1 MLKRFYPQ
9 LAGIPIKD
17 YWHHETHAGAGVLC
31 SKFDECA
38 VMVIDAI
45 GEFDTATIWHWRE
58 GKLKKEHSIK
68 FPSSL
73 GLFYSAV
80 THHVGLKPMEDEYI
94 LMGMAAYGKEENW
107 KPLSKEMGKQFFK
120 YKHPWIS
127 HRQTVNMKQNLQ
139 RGLPKNSFVGVS
151 GSNESMF
158 TSFKMKKIWK
168 VCYNLNNFFFF
179 KKNFNKFPNPH
190 IRLPAFLLKQC
201 DYLRFVKNRHYDSK
215 KSAWITESG
224 KNSMTAYF
232 KEIGFNIYIVN
243 SDKKKFSLNDM
254 KESETYSYKNQD
266 KVLISDRH
274 IRNYLNFDISKKKL
288 VEKRNWG

>member
-1 MLKRFYPQ
+1 MEKKVLIAYVFSKYDNIERLQDFVNHYKKYESGLPHKLLICFKLMDDNNLIKCREILKDINYFEYIDKTLINDYEFKTMERAVQPY
-9 LAGIPIKD
+9 KD
-17 YWHHETHAGAGVLC
+17 YL
-31 SKFDECA
+31 
-38 VMVIDAI
+38 I
-45 GEFDTATIWHWRE
+45 
-58 GKLKKEHSIK
+58 
-68 FPSSL
+68 
-73 GLFYSAV
+73 LF
-80 THHVGLKPMEDEYI
+80 L
-94 LMGMAAYGKEENW
+94 
-107 KPLSKEMGKQFFK
+107 
-120 YKHPWIS
+120 IS
-127 HRQTVNMKQNLQ
+127 HCQPNKKDWLKI
-139 RGLPKNSFVGVS
+139 LISSYEKNSFVGVS

-168 VCYNLNNFFFF
+168 IFYNLNNFFFF

-243 SDKKKFSLNDM
+243 SDKKRFSLNDM
-254 KESETYSYKNQD
+254 KESETYSYKNQN